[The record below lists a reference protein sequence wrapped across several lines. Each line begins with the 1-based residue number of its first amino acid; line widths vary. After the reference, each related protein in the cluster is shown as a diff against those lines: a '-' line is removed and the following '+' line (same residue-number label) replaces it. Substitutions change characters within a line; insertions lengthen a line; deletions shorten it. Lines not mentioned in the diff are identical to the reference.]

1 MLTATIFGIASLK
14 IISNNLIEMK
24 NKLLLGSFMLI
35 LVVLSVSC
43 RENKKKIVLNFP
55 ETNLAQEALIPKP
68 LKIIATNSAFGLDK
82 NTVIYTSQTSKD
94 FEEIGQFLSDKIAEK
109 INLTVPV
116 NTASSETV
124 KRIIFIN
131 QSNSLDLQKNE
142 SYQLYITKDSI
153 IINSKNAEGAFRGV
167 QTLRQIIPSKSNDTV
182 TTHKMWL
189 VPTGKIID
197 NPNFEYRGAML
208 DVARHFFTVAD
219 VKKYIDLLAYYKI
232 NHLHLHLS
240 DDQGWRIK
248 IKSWPKL
255 TEVSGK
261 TEVGGGK
268 GGFYTQDDY
277 TDIVAYAAKHFITVV
292 PEIDMPGHTNAAS
305 VAYPFLNGNGKSLKP
320 YTGMRVGFSTFDT
333 RKDTTYA
340 FIDDV
345 IREIAALS
353 PGPYFHIGGDESHVT
368 KKDNYI
374 YFVNRVEKIVQKHGK
389 KMIGWDEIAQA
400 DINSNS
406 ITQFWSK
413 DANAIK
419 AAEKGSKILMSPA
432 KKAYL
437 DMKYDSLSV
446 YGLDWSGHIPVDTAY
461 IWSVEKYLRNLPK
474 EKILGIEAPLWSE
487 TISNMQ
493 ELEYLAFPRVIG
505 YAELGWTTDENRNW
519 EDYRVRLA
527 NQTPYLKMMDV
538 KYYPSK
544 LINWEE

>member
-1 MLTATIFGIASLK
+1 MLTATNFGIASLK
-14 IISNNLIEMK
+14 IISNNFMEMK
-24 NKLLLGSFMLI
+24 NKLFLGSFMLMLAI
-35 LVVLSVSC
+35 LSVSC
-43 RENKKKIVLNFP
+43 GENRKKIVLNFP
-55 ETNLAQEALIPKP
+55 ETNLAQEAFIPKP

-94 FEEIGQFLSDKIAEK
+94 FEEVGQFLSDKIAEK

-124 KRIIFIN
+124 ERIIFIN
-131 QSNSLDLQKNE
+131 QSDSLDLQKNE

-167 QTLRQIIPSKSNDTV
+167 QTLRQIIPTQSIDTI
-182 TTHKMWL
+182 TDHKMWL
-189 VPTGKIID
+189 IPTGKIID

-219 VKKYIDLLAYYKI
+219 VKKYIDLLAYYKM

-240 DDQGWRIK
+240 DDQGWRIE

-268 GGFYTQDDY
+268 GGFYTQEDY
-277 TDIVAYAAKHFITVV
+277 TDIVAYAAKHFITIV

-305 VAYPFLNGNGKSLKP
+305 VAYPFLNGNGKALKP

-368 KKDNYI
+368 KKDDYI

-406 ITQFWSK
+406 VTQFWSK

-437 DMKYDSLSV
+437 DMKYDSLSIH
-446 YGLDWSGHIPVDTAY
+446 GLDWSGHIPVDTAY
-461 IWSVEKYLRNLPK
+461 IWSVEKYLKNLPK
-474 EKILGIEAPLWSE
+474 ETILGIEAPLWSE

-493 ELEYLAFPRVIG
+493 ELEYLAFPRAIG

-538 KYYPSK
+538 KYYPTK
-544 LINWEE
+544 LINWKE